1 MAQHDMN
8 IANQGFPAFRSDL
21 NNALS
26 AIQTNHS
33 GTSRP
38 TGAVAGQIWLDTT
51 SATNPTLKFFDGTDD
66 ISLATIDYSANTVN
80 WLDSTVSADLIGD
93 TSPQLGGMLDV
104 NGNAIGDGVL
114 ELLKFIETA
123 SAVNELTIT
132 NSATA
137 NAPELSSTGDD
148 TNIDIKIT
156 PKGSGNVVLD
166 GLKYPNADGTAD
178 QVLKTDGSGNLSFT
192 DVSGGISWQSVQTT
206 GFTAS
211 AGNAY
216 PCNTTSAGFTVT
228 LPATPS
234 AGDQVQLVDYAGT
247 FDTNFLTI
255 DPNGEDIEGGTDNLV
270 LSGEREGVILTYI
283 DSTQGWIATSGIN
296 EGTDALSPAPYSI
309 EFLVIAGGGSGGRGT
324 DGGGGGA
331 GGYRTSTQSVQTGT
345 VITVTVGDGGA
356 SISGSNANGNNG
368 SDSSISGSGLT
379 TITSNGGG
387 GGGSPAGTGGNNGGS
402 GGGGA
407 DGASTATGGS
417 GNTPSTSPSQGNN
430 GGTSNSPYNTQAASG
445 GGGAD
450 AVGGNGISSPEAAG
464 NGGAGTASSI
474 TGSSVTRA
482 GGGGGGV
489 YVGTQS
495 TGGAGGGGAGG
506 KSGPSIAATSGTVN
520 TGGGGGGGEGTTGA
534 GGKGVVILS
543 MPDADYSTTTTG
555 SPTVATGVS
564 GKTVL
569 TFNGSGSYTT

>member
-38 TGAVAGQIWLDTT
+38 SGAVAGQIWLDTT
-51 SATNPTLKFFDGTDD
+51 SATTPTLKFYDGTDD

-192 DVSGGISWQSVQTT
+192 DVSGGISWQSSIVTT
-206 GFTAS
+206 STLTAV
-211 AGNAY
+211 AGNGY
-216 PCNTTSAGFTVT
+216 WIDTTSNACTVT
-228 LPATPS
+228 LPSS
-234 AGDQVQLVDYAGT
+234 ASVGDQIIFVDYARNWN
-247 FDTNFLTI
+247 TNNLTI
-255 DPNGEDIEGGTDNLV
+255 DQNGLNYQGGTDNPV
-270 LSGEREGVILTYI
+270 YDTNGQTVNIVYSGATN
-283 DSTQGWIATSGIN
+283 GWIPISDDDVAN
-296 EGTDALSPAPYSI
+296 EGSIPTYSL
-309 EFLVIAGGGSGGRGT
+309 EFLIVAGGGGSGEIRGA
-324 DGGGGGA
+324 GGGA
-331 GGYRTSTQSVQTGT
+331 GGY
-345 VITVTVGDGGA
+345 VISNPSLPVGSALTVTVGAGGSA
-356 SISGSNANGNNG
+356 GLPANSGSN
-368 SDSSISGSGLT
+368 SSI
-379 TITSNGGG
+379 TSPSLSSIIAYGGG
-387 GGGSPAGTGGNNGGS
+387 FGASANQGTDDGANGGS
-402 GGGGA
+402 GGGATDSGTAGA
-407 DGASTATGGS
+407 
-417 GNTPSTSPSQGNN
+417 GNTPALSPSQGNN
-430 GGTSNSPYNTQAASG
+430 GGTGGSVPGYGAGA
-445 GGGAD
+445 GGGAG
-450 AVGGNGISSPEAAG
+450 ATGGNGSGSTGGA
-464 NGGAGTASSI
+464 GGAGTASSI

-482 GGGGGGV
+482 GGGGGGA
-489 YVGTQS
+489 YSVGGGTGGPGG
-495 TGGAGGGGAGG
+495 TGGGGNGNGGGAGGAGTANTGGGAGGGGNPSTGSASGG
-506 KSGPSIAATSGTVN
+506 S
-520 TGGGGGGGEGTTGA
+520 
-534 GGKGVVILS
+534 GVVIIKVAT
-543 MPDADYSTTTTG
+543 ADYSSTTTG
-555 SPTVATGVS
+555 SPTVTTS
-564 GKTVL
+564 GSDTIM
-569 TFNGSGSYTT
+569 TFTGSGSYTT